1 MIQKSFDTKAFVTSV
16 IQGYKEMNK
25 VGATL
30 NSHWGPQPVHQIVSQ
45 EGPWVFH
52 TYITMLQASV
62 SLSMENISFIR
73 HTLGIC
79 LESLY

>member
-45 EGPWVFH
+45 EGPWVFQPQGNKQ
-52 TYITMLQASV
+52 YF
-62 SLSMENISFIR
+62 NICS
-73 HTLGIC
+73 C
-79 LESLY
+79 